1 MRANGSLSPEATAR
15 AISRVLDVVAHD
27 TSTSL
32 HAPAVVEHVLEELAV
47 RHAGISVED
56 LLQGRIQ
63 VYATADAR
71 VQQIVNDALEHGLA
85 RYEKRHPRALG
96 LIQGSVVVLH
106 NRDGRI
112 LAEAGGPQGFKRS
125 LGSRTAYNT

>member
-1 MRANGSLSPEATAR
+1 M
-15 AISRVLDVVAHD
+15 
-27 TSTSL
+27 
-32 HAPAVVEHVLEELAV
+32 EHVLEELTV
-47 RHAGISVED
+47 RHVDLSVED

-71 VQQIVNDALEHGLA
+71 VQHIVNDALEHGLA
-85 RYEKRHPRALG
+85 RYEKRHPRARG

-112 LAEAGGPQGFKRS
+112 LAEAGGRRFFNGHSASYSDYNRVTKSLRQPGSAMKPMVYLAAFRS
-125 LGSRTAYNT
+125 GDFTLETTGAR